1 MRKFV
6 STITNIFILQYY
18 FWRMNII
25 YFSKLIKIYLVAVKN
40 NDMKNWASET
50 FLSFFLLK
58 IYYMYRL
65 WVRIETEQRSYIIL
79 FYVRCIVKFVNNKIE
94 GMRENFWGKFSE
106 LGEIRMKLNE
116 IEALTSFYW
125 GFSNNWKRV
134 NELNYPINPQLNINS
149 MNGFEILIF
158 HRNSRVSHFFN
169 YQSCLLQ
176 KIKNKKVKNGRLKW

>member
-1 MRKFV
+1 MIWKIEHQRLFFRFFFV
-6 STITNIFILQYY
+6 ENILYVPTLSQ
-18 FWRMNII
+18 
-25 YFSKLIKIYLVAVKN
+25 
-40 NDMKNWASET
+40 NWNGE
-50 FLSFFLLK
+50 
-58 IYYMYRL
+58 
-65 WVRIETEQRSYIIL
+65 RSYVIL

-106 LGEIRMKLNE
+106 LDEILMKLNE
-116 IEALTSFYW
+116 IEALTCFYW

-176 KIKNKKVKNGRLKW
+176 KIKKKSKKWEAKMIKKKFFVLKIIFIMSYNHNLK